1 MRAYEL
7 HGVNDL
13 RREDIEKP
21 EIPSGWVLVQVKASG
36 ICSSDIPRIFT
47 NGTYHFPTIPGHEFS
62 GVVAAYGEGVPEER
76 VGKRVGIFPLI
87 PCRTCPQCR
96 QKKYEMCEH
105 YDYLGSRRDGGFAEY
120 VAVPDWNLMEL
131 PENVSFR
138 EAAMLEPLSVA
149 LHAVKRSGVKP
160 GDTAAVIGTGMIGFA
175 AAAWA
180 KALGAETVFVIG
192 RGEAKRAIAEQIPG
206 ISYVMEEESKAI
218 QADVVVE
225 AVGTPQAVSSAVLLA
240 RPGGSIVLMGNPSG
254 DLAMEKNV
262 YWRILRKQLNLM
274 GTWNSSY
281 EKDEAC
287 DWTEVLDALSKK
299 KIPAQALITHCF
311 PSEKLMDGLELMK
324 NHKEQYCKGMVSWE
338 KKNMR
343 KSQISASMMCS
354 NLVDLQATI
363 DVFEKEKVEYLH
375 IDVMDG
381 EFVPNFGLG
390 VDYIRGLRELTS
402 IPLDLHLM
410 IKDPEYKL
418 PWIGIH
424 KEDIVTIHYES
435 TFQVQR
441 ALDYLV
447 PYGCKRF
454 LAINPATPIGQI
466 EEVLDYID
474 GVNLLMV
481 NPGFAGQKIVP
492 STLRK
497 AEKLQ
502 KFLQEMHRE
511 DIILEVDGNITK
523 EHGATLRSCGAS
535 IFVAGTSSI
544 FCTDVSHFGE
554 KIREFRKAVE

>member
-1 MRAYEL
+1 
-7 HGVNDL
+7 
-13 RREDIEKP
+13 
-21 EIPSGWVLVQVKASG
+21 
-36 ICSSDIPRIFT
+36 
-47 NGTYHFPTIPGHEFS
+47 
-62 GVVAAYGEGVPEER
+62 
-76 VGKRVGIFPLI
+76 
-87 PCRTCPQCR
+87 
-96 QKKYEMCEH
+96 
-105 YDYLGSRRDGGFAEY
+105 
-120 VAVPDWNLMEL
+120 
-131 PENVSFR
+131 
-138 EAAMLEPLSVA
+138 
-149 LHAVKRSGVKP
+149 
-160 GDTAAVIGTGMIGFA
+160 
-175 AAAWA
+175 
-180 KALGAETVFVIG
+180 
-192 RGEAKRAIAEQIPG
+192 
-206 ISYVMEEESKAI
+206 
-218 QADVVVE
+218 
-225 AVGTPQAVSSAVLLA
+225 
-240 RPGGSIVLMGNPSG
+240 
-254 DLAMEKNV
+254 
-262 YWRILRKQLNLM
+262 
-274 GTWNSSY
+274 
-281 EKDEAC
+281 
-287 DWTEVLDALSKK
+287 
-299 KIPAQALITHCF
+299 
-311 PSEKLMDGLELMK
+311 
-324 NHKEQYCKGMVSWE
+324 
-338 KKNMR
+338 MR

-454 LAINPATPIGQI
+454 LAINPATPVGQI

-544 FCTDVSHFGE
+544 FCTGLAACNSQTAIFCTDVSHFGE